1 MSAVVATPPRT
12 AGFVAGTRAMLPL
25 AIGCAPFGVAVG
37 ATIAD
42 SNVDV
47 APTLAAA
54 LLMFGGSA
62 QLAVVQMLDAG
73 AAPLVILT
81 AAVMINLRFVAYSA
95 ALAPL
100 FPTSGRAN
108 RAAMAATLVDQTY
121 LVTSIEA
128 TNNERAER
136 ELERFYVGASVTI
149 GVIWVGAQVVGV
161 LAGSLLPEGANL
173 GAAAPISLAGLA
185 AGVVS
190 ARASRLALA
199 SAVAAVVVLSSAA
212 GQLALVMAIV
222 LGVGIAACATPS
234 KANTGRSR
242 DRVGRRGGRRG
253 VHVPAA
259 SVRVGRGRRWA
270 AAQVD
275 RAARQAG
282 GAGSARGVGRVV
294 VVAQR
299 SHRRR
304 GHRQWCR
311 VRCGPALPDAV
322 RGAAR
327 RVPDA
332 VVRATGARLT
342 PR

>member
-1 MSAVVATPPRT
+1 MSTVVASPPRS

-100 FPTSGRAN
+100 FPTSRRTS

-136 ELERFYVGASVTI
+136 ELARFYVGASVMI
-149 GVIWVGAQVVGV
+149 GVTWVGAQVVGV
-161 LAGSLLPEGANL
+161 LAGSLLPQAANL

-212 GQLALVMAIV
+212 GQLALVTAIV
-222 LGVGIAACATPS
+222 LGVGVAACATS
-234 KANTGRSR
+234 S
-242 DRVGRRGGRRG
+242 
-253 VHVPAA
+253 
-259 SVRVGRGRRWA
+259 
-270 AAQVD
+270 
-275 RAARQAG
+275 
-282 GAGSARGVGRVV
+282 
-294 VVAQR
+294 
-299 SHRRR
+299 
-304 GHRQWCR
+304 
-311 VRCGPALPDAV
+311 
-322 RGAAR
+322 
-327 RVPDA
+327 
-332 VVRATGARLT
+332 T
-342 PR
+342 PEEEP